1 MPEWKTFST
10 KLASYLI
17 SEGFK
22 LEDTER
28 TGDHSVRF
36 VFLDSPELQKSVMDF
51 NTCRDIGCVSRAF
64 DIYSKLLIT
73 IKNDERY

>member
-10 KLASYLI
+10 KLAAYLI

-28 TGDHSVRF
+28 TNDNVVRF
-36 VFLDSPELQKSVMDF
+36 IFSDSLQLQKSVMDF
-51 NTCRDIGCVSRAF
+51 NTCRDMGCVSRAF
-64 DIYSKLLIT
+64 DIYSKLLIQ
-73 IKNDERY
+73 IKNGGR